1 MYILIMKAV
10 VLGWKRDHLS
20 EYYDD
25 CKSICYNLAKEGYDV
40 VTGGGSGFMNI
51 ANKGA
56 FDFDKNKSYGISVE
70 CLKNEHNENVIDK
83 NFKVTK
89 DFSERKKEL
98 IKGYD
103 IVIFFPGGMGTLD
116 EFTEVMNLL
125 KTKELEFKTVIL
137 YGYKYWNSLISW
149 FEFNKISFPHNY
161 ITGIVDSVN
170 EFNSLFSKN
179 VGSDSE
185 GTIEEIKNYEPIFTK
200 KTIFNPFDDI
210 DELINSIFNDPNMLK
225 DIDFKNGT
233 TLLNDIKEEENEDE
247 TEDKVSEEIAIKLNE
262 PDEESSDNEIIIE
275 ILYESSESSHSVFE
289 DDTKDIDPIDFI
301 SDSDSKDDDE

>member
-1 MYILIMKAV
+1 MKAV
-10 VLGWKRDHLS
+10 ILGWKRVHLNDYLS
-20 EYYDD
+20 D
-25 CKSICYNLAKEGYDV
+25 CEEICSQLTKDGYDIY
-40 VTGGGSGFMNI
+40 TGGGTGFMEC

-56 FDFDKNKSYGISVE
+56 IAVDENKSFGISVE
-70 CLKNEHNENVIDK
+70 CLKHEQNSSITDD
-83 NFKVTK
+83 NFLITK
-89 DFSERKKEL
+89 DFAERKKEL
-98 IKGYD
+98 LRDYD
-103 IVIFFPGGMGTLD
+103 LIVFFPGGMGTLD